1 MTTQTPTTLHGR
13 FWVIFAI
20 AAAIVVWALRPM
32 LLPFV
37 AGAALAYFLDPVVDR
52 LVALRVPRW
61 AGTTMTLLGFI
72 LAVVLLLLLIVPLI
86 QTQVGA
92 LIDAL
97 PGYIDVVRTKFM
109 PRIYEWLRHLSPKD
123 VEKLREAAGQYAG
136 DAVGM
141 AGGLLRNLLTKGI
154 AVFDVLALFV
164 ITPVVA
170 FYLLRDWPKVT
181 HTVDMLVPRKQHG
194 LFRRAV
200 GEIDRT
206 LSGFLRGQA
215 LVCLSLALIYSVG
228 LSLVG
233 LEYGA
238 TIGIIAGVLSFV
250 PYVGSSFGL
259 IVSMVLAFIQFDDA
273 TPIIMVFGVFMIG
286 QILEGYVLTP
296 KLVGDR
302 VGLHPVWILFALFAG
317 GSLLGF
323 LGVLIAVPVAAII
336 GVLIRLGLSYYRASP
351 LYGARRSKSSTDKDT
366 TPHTKK

>member
-1 MTTQTPTTLHGR
+1 MTMQTSPFQGR
-13 FWVIFAI
+13 FWVIFSI
-20 AAAIVVWALRPM
+20 AVALVVWALRPM

-37 AGAALAYFLDPVVDR
+37 AGAALAYFLNPVVGH
-52 LVALRVPRW
+52 LVGMRMPRW
-61 AGTTMTLLGFI
+61 AGTAITLLGFI

-86 QTQVGA
+86 QTQIGT
-92 LIDAL
+92 LIDAM
-97 PGYIDVVRTKFM
+97 PTYIEIVRTKFM
-109 PRIYEWLRHLSPKD
+109 PRIYEWLHHLSPKD
-123 VEKLREAAGQYAG
+123 VDKLREAAGQYAG
-136 DAVGM
+136 DAVGL
-141 AGGLLRNLLTKGI
+141 AGGLLRNILTKGI
-154 AVFDVLALFV
+154 AVFDVLTLFV

-194 LFRRAV
+194 LFRRAI

-215 LVCLSLALIYSVG
+215 LVCLSLALIYGVG

-273 TPIIMVFGVFMIG
+273 TSISMVFGVFIIG

-336 GVLIRLGLSYYRASP
+336 GVLIRLGLSYYKASP
-351 LYGARRSKSSTDKDT
+351 LYGARRTKTTTDEDHS
-366 TPHTKK
+366 PNKKK